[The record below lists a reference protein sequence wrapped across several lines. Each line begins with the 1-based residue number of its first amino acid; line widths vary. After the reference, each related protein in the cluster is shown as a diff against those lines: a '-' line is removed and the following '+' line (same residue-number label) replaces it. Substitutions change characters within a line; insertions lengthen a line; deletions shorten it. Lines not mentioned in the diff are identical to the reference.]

1 MNEKWAKKTDITFRE
16 IVTALGHVK
25 KEKVKNAR
33 GKFVKAEEK
42 VAEKT
47 PEKEEKKDDA
57 ADGKD
62 DDTRS
67 PE

>member
-16 IVTALGHVK
+16 IATALAHVK

-33 GKFVKAEEK
+33 GKVVRGKVDEK
-42 VAEKT
+42 E
-47 PEKEEKKDDA
+47 PEKEEKKSDTTDV
-57 ADGKD
+57 KD